1 MQAQED
7 QSAFTPS
14 RLEKRKIVSE
24 LVSLLEKC
32 GSEYVD
38 WLPSPGQQMQE
49 IRETRRLGGR
59 CKVKT

>member
-7 QSAFTPS
+7 QSAFTPI

-32 GSEYVD
+32 GSE
-38 WLPSPGQQMQE
+38 
-49 IRETRRLGGR
+49 
-59 CKVKT
+59 